1 VKMLAIVRNL
11 SKNHTFRTIANV
23 FGQRIAS
30 ASLWHDM
37 QLLSCCTML
46 VMSTVVETSERYF
59 AALRCAVEGFA
70 RKMGSVEI
78 SCGYRFAY
86 SLNGF
91 AEGDGKYS
99 NSTDTACSVPTVSVT
114 MSCLPFCFLFL
125 LAGCSVTEL
134 FACYCGL

>member
-1 VKMLAIVRNL
+1 MLAIMRNL
-11 SKNHTFRTIANV
+11 SKNHTFRKIANV
-23 FGQRIAS
+23 FGQRTAS

-37 QLLSCCTML
+37 QLLSYCTML

-86 SLNGF
+86 SLSGV
-91 AEGDGKYS
+91 AEGDGKLEQHIHGCRV
-99 NSTDTACSVPTVSVT
+99 TTVSVT
-114 MSCLPFCFLFL
+114 MSCLPFCFLF
-125 LAGCSVTEL
+125 
-134 FACYCGL
+134 FACRM

>member
-1 VKMLAIVRNL
+1 MKMLAIVRNL

-23 FGQRIAS
+23 FGQRTAS

-59 AALRCAVEGFA
+59 AALRCDVEGFA

-91 AEGDGKYS
+91 A
-99 NSTDTACSVPTVSVT
+99 V
-114 MSCLPFCFLFL
+114 
-125 LAGCSVTEL
+125 
-134 FACYCGL
+134 